1 MERLKNKACRRYL
14 RQVRRLLPCARDT
27 RNRITA
33 ELRASL
39 AAFSEENPAVTAEEL
54 QARFGMPET
63 VAASCLEA
71 TETAVVLRKLQT
83 KRRIVKAVAATLLLM
98 LLFWV
103 GLQVIVYQNVKS
115 ALNGYSVISE
125 IEIDS
130 IAP

>member
-1 MERLKNKACRRYL
+1 MEQLKNKACRRYL

-63 VAASCLEA
+63 VAASCLET

-83 KRRIVKAVAATLLLM
+83 KRRIVKAVAAGVIALVLS
-98 LLFWV
+98 WV
-103 GLQVIVYQNVKS
+103 CLQAFVYLEVIS
-115 ALNGYSVISE
+115 SMNGYVVISE
-125 IEIDS
+125 IQVDS
-130 IAP
+130 IEP